1 MTFHPLDIITA
12 LLGLAYILF
21 EFYAS
26 KWMWA
31 VGFIMQ
37 LLGIVLY
44 YQKGIYADCAMEFY
58 YLGMT
63 VYGFLCWKGFLHR
76 SAAKAQG
83 AMPITHM
90 PLQRGLLFTL
100 LAAALW
106 GAIYY
111 LLDNFTDSTVP
122 ALDSFTTALS
132 MVGIWALAH
141 KYLEQWIV
149 WIMVDIVTC
158 FLYHTKGLPFK
169 SALYALYVVI
179 AIAGFFRWRKL
190 MLAER

>member
-90 PLQRGLLFTL
+90 PQQRGLLFAL